1 MRYLLDSHIL
11 IWALFS
17 DEKLP
22 KSVLDILNSPENEI
36 YYSPA
41 SVWEIGLKHMKA
53 PDKMPV
59 SGELLMECCER
70 ASMVSLPIT
79 KTHAVAV
86 NRLRRVE
93 NAPPHND
100 PFDRMLLAQAK
111 VESMVFITHDH
122 LMDGYGEACVMTI

>member
-22 KSVLDILNSPENEI
+22 KRVRDIINAPGNEI

-41 SVWEIGLKHMKA
+41 SIWEIGLKHMKA
-53 PDKMPV
+53 PEKMPV
-59 SGELLMECCER
+59 SGELLMECSEK
-70 ASMVSLPIT
+70 AGMISLPIVRE
-79 KTHAVAV
+79 HAVAV
-86 NRLRRVE
+86 NRLQRRANE
-93 NAPPHND
+93 PPHND

-111 VESMVFITHDH
+111 AENLILITHDH
-122 LMDGYGEACVMTI
+122 LIDGYGEACVMVV